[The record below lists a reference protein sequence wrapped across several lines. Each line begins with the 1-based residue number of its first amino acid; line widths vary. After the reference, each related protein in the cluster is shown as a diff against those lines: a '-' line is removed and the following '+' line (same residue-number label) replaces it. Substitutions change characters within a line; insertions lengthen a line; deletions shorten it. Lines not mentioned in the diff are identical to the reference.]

1 MKTAQSRISEL
12 ESQLRTAELQL
23 KQLKDTKSSAAS
35 FTENIASNQSGI
47 SGVGLTSSQYSSSS
61 ESSSK
66 YVSGTGSTTS
76 YQTPSYGGGI
86 TTETSNL
93 SSSGVR
99 QGYSSSYGTSGV
111 TGSTSY
117 GTTGVT
123 GATSYGTSGL
133 TGTTS
138 YGTTGVTGTTS
149 YGTTGLTGTTTYGTT
164 GITGTTGTTYGKI
177 TTYGSGLSGSG
188 VGGSTSGYSYQTKK
202 YWFIQEGCHLWLL
215 II

>member
-123 GATSYGTSGL
+123 G
-133 TGTTS
+133 
-138 YGTTGVTGTTS
+138 TTS

-164 GITGTTGTTYGKI
+164 GITGTTGTTYGKT

>member
-1 MKTAQSRISEL
+1 LKTAQSRISEL

-66 YVSGTGSTTS
+66 YVGGTGSTTA
-76 YQTPSYGGGI
+76 YQTPSYGGGLESHYKA
-86 TTETSNL
+86 TTETTNL

-99 QGYSSSYGTSGV
+99 QGYSSSYGTTGV

-117 GTTGVT
+117 GTTGV
-123 GATSYGTSGL
+123 

-149 YGTTGLTGTTTYGTT
+149 YGTTGV
-164 GITGTTGTTYGKI
+164 TGTTGTTSYGK
-177 TTYGSGLSGSG
+177 TNTYGSGLSGSG
-188 VGGSTSGYSYQTKK
+188 VGGSSSGYSYQTKK
-202 YWFIQEGCHLWLL
+202 Y
-215 II
+215 